1 MSLNTAN
8 KIFLCVG
15 LIDLVG
21 LFVWL
26 GVALHLAYTRMDVML
41 NHLKNSPAVTIR
53 AHFKSG
59 GPWGKLFLLGGIMG
73 AVTTPGIYL
82 RDGGVNIEE
91 IKSFPTHLK
100 RKLVIL
106 QWAGWVLLTLTFGLW
121 AAVTLGL
128 I

>member
-59 GPWGKLFLLGGIMG
+59 GPWGKLFLLGGIMS

-91 IKSFPTHLK
+91 IRNFPTHLK

-121 AAVTLGL
+121 AAVTLDL

>member
-106 QWAGWVLLTLTFGLW
+106 QWAGWVLLTLMFGLW
-121 AAVTLGL
+121 AVVTLDL
-128 I
+128 V

>member
-106 QWAGWVLLTLTFGLW
+106 QWAGWVLLTLMFGLW
-121 AAVTLGL
+121 AVVTLNL
-128 I
+128 V

>member
-1 MSLNTAN
+1 MSLTTAD

-15 LIDLVG
+15 LIDIGG
-21 LFVWL
+21 LLVWL
-26 GVALHLAYTRMDVML
+26 GVALHIAYTKTDIML
-41 NHLKNSPAVTIR
+41 IHLKNSPAVTIR
-53 AHFKSG
+53 APFKSG

-106 QWAGWVLLTLTFGLW
+106 QWASWVLLLVMCGI
-121 AAVTLGL
+121 AAVAEFDLV
-128 I
+128 

>member
-53 AHFKSG
+53 VPFKSG
-59 GPWGKLFLLGGIMG
+59 GPWGKLFLLGGIMS

-91 IKSFPTHLK
+91 IRNFPTHLK
-100 RKLVIL
+100 RKLVI
-106 QWAGWVLLTLTFGLW
+106 
-121 AAVTLGL
+121 
-128 I
+128 

>member
-59 GPWGKLFLLGGIMG
+59 GPWGKLFLLGGIMS

-91 IKSFPTHLK
+91 IRNFPTHLK

-106 QWAGWVLLTLTFGLW
+106 QWAGWVLLTLMFGLW
-121 AAVTLGL
+121 AVVTLDL
-128 I
+128 V

>member
-15 LIDLVG
+15 LINLVG

-26 GVALHLAYTRMDVML
+26 GVALHLAYTKMDIML
-41 NHLKNSPAVTIR
+41 IHLKNSPAVTIR
-53 AHFKSG
+53 VPFKSG
-59 GPWGKLFLLGGIMG
+59 GPRGKLFLLGGIMS

-106 QWAGWVLLTLTFGLW
+106 QWAGWVLLTLMFGLW
-121 AAVTLGL
+121 AAVTLDL

>member
-21 LFVWL
+21 LLVWL
-26 GVALHLAYTRMDVML
+26 GVALHIAYTKTDIML
-41 NHLKNSPAVTIR
+41 IHLKNSPALTIR
-53 AHFKSG
+53 APFKSG

-106 QWAGWVLLTLTFGLW
+106 QWASWILLLVMCGIAAVAEFGL
-121 AAVTLGL
+121 

>member
-26 GVALHLAYTRMDVML
+26 GVTLHLAYTKMDIML
-41 NHLKNSPAVTIR
+41 IHLKNSPAVTIR
-53 AHFKSG
+53 VPFKNG
-59 GPWGKLFLLGGIMG
+59 GPWGKLFLLGGIMS

-106 QWAGWVLLTLTFGLW
+106 QWAGWVLLTLMFGLW
-121 AAVTLGL
+121 AAVTLDL

>member
-106 QWAGWVLLTLTFGLW
+106 QWAGWVLLTLMFGLW

>member
-106 QWAGWVLLTLTFGLW
+106 QWAGWVLLTLMFGLW
-121 AAVTLGL
+121 AVVTLGL